1 MISERIY
8 KMGRTVTL
16 EGWYE
21 TEFGLDPVH
30 ETGDSLT
37 AIIHRLHKH
46 DPDNFGLT
54 DCEFTVIGNGYEKE
68 ITAQVVAT
76 VERMIS

>member
-1 MISERIY
+1 MSNS
-8 KMGRTVTL
+8 VTL

-30 ETGDSLT
+30 ETGNSLT

-46 DPDNFGLT
+46 DPDNFGHT
-54 DCEFTVIGNGYEKE
+54 DCEFELIGNGFERDV
-68 ITAQVVAT
+68 TAQVVAT